1 MNFEPKILGFLCN
14 WCSYAGGDLAG
25 VSRIQYPPNIRVIR
39 VMCSGRVDPKFIL
52 SGLQVGIDGII
63 VMGCHPG
70 DCHYLK
76 GNYEAEVKFKMV
88 KLLLSL
94 VDLQDRIHLEWVSA
108 SEGVRFG
115 EVVTSF
121 TESIKKLGPSP
132 LSGENFD
139 QQLLEKLKAI
149 ELAAGGERLRA
160 LVASKRIIMEEG
172 NIYGEKISQE
182 ELDEILISAIEDEFL
197 RQQILLKLKNE
208 PLSVKDLSQ
217 LLNIDSS
224 VILKHIISL
233 KARNLIDYIK
243 IEGITPFYQK
253 L

>member
-14 WCSYAGGDLAG
+14 WCSYAGADLAG

-39 VMCSGRVDPKFIL
+39 VMCSGRVDPKFIIT
-52 SGLQVGIDGII
+52 GLQVGIDGII

-70 DCHYLK
+70 DCHYLE

-88 KLLLSL
+88 KLLLNL
-94 VDLQDRIHLEWVSA
+94 VDLQDRVHLEWVSA

-160 LVASKRIIMEEG
+160 LVAIKRIIMEEG

-233 KARNLIDYIK
+233 KARNLIDYNK